1 MKGKLI
7 ALFIVVTFSSPSHA
21 GWGWIEDNFVID
33 TIEVLW
39 DEGGETINA
48 GVELITDAPINIL
61 KGDVDEI
68 GGDLLNAFPFLDDL
82 AALAIDEVDL
92 TFLEGKLKKE
102 EIAVIKAYVK
112 DNWSEYATDPL
123 ALVTLTNKLNAI
135 NDEGKTVPVTLFPIY
150 DDENI
155 PGYEGVKP
163 GYYDN
168 RADAFRHA
176 YVTARFSA
184 AFKSSSWGLLFMAA
198 HEAGENP
205 NTGEAMAMDIHN
217 NAIGAKIY
225 DEIRFNLGSATES
238 NIRSKVLDTTYKF
251 VAITDITPEDT
262 EDNTPLKLSAFK
274 QEKYASAE
282 VEFDK
287 QKNQLVYFKT
297 IKPLASVSNKSVSA
311 IYGQPITLDASDS
324 IDPKGLGLSDFLW
337 ESDSENGFVFLSSF
351 ALSSTFSSAWFSV
364 SSEANYWLEP
374 SGYDYYFGFD
384 QYNFTNVVAMS
395 SWFYDES
402 STNQS
407 DPYPYLSIVPVDEGS
422 SVITLNAVDVEGA
435 ISSPATIT
443 ITVYK
448 PEIIVATVILPN
460 LLL

>member
-1 MKGKLI
+1 MQRQRDNMKRLLI
-7 ALFIVVTFSSPSHA
+7 ALFIIVVFPNPSHA
-21 GWGWIEDNFVID
+21 GLVEWVEDNVVID
-33 TIEVLW
+33 AIEVLW
-39 DEGGETINA
+39 DEGGETIDA

-68 GGDLLNAFPFLDDL
+68 GEDLLNTFPFLDDL

-112 DNWSEYATDPL
+112 DNWSEYATDPA
-123 ALVTLTNKLNAI
+123 ALITLTTKLNTI

-150 DDENI
+150 DDENV

-225 DEIRFNLGSATES
+225 DEIRFNFGSVTES
-238 NIRSKVLDTTYKF
+238 NIRLKVLDATYKF
-251 VAITDITPEDT
+251 VSISENTPEGT
-262 EDNTPLKLSAFK
+262 EDNTPLKTSVFK

-282 VEFDK
+282 AEFDK
-287 QKNQLVYFKT
+287 QQNQLVYFKT
-297 IKPLASVSNKSVSA
+297 IKPVAKVNKNSISS
-311 IYGQPITLDASDS
+311 IYGQPISLDASDS
-324 IDPKGLGLSDFLW
+324 IDPKGLGISILLW
-337 ESDSENGFVFLSSF
+337 KSDSENGI
-351 ALSSTFSSAWFSV
+351 V
-364 SSEANYWLEP
+364 SNTYGPEPYYWEDRK
-374 SGYDYYFGFD
+374 SYNNYFGFY
-384 QYNFTNVVAMS
+384 QYSYS
-395 SWFYDES
+395 SIRSISSSFYDES
-402 STNQS
+402 NINLS
-407 DPYPYLSIVPVDEGS
+407 DPYPLISFTPTDSGVS
-422 SVITLNAVDVEGA
+422 TITLKAYDVEGA
-435 ISSPATIT
+435 ISEPEIIT

-448 PEIIVATVILPN
+448 PEIIIATVILPN

>member
-68 GGDLLNAFPFLDDL
+68 GEDLLNAFPFLDDL

-238 NIRSKVLDTTYKF
+238 NIRSKVLDATYKF
-251 VAITDITPEDT
+251 VSITDITPEDT
-262 EDNTPLKLSAFK
+262 IDSTPLKTSLFK

-282 VEFDK
+282 AEFDK
-287 QKNQLVYFKT
+287 QQNQLVYFKT
-297 IKPLASVSNKSVSA
+297 IKPVAKVNKKSISS
-311 IYGQPITLDASDS
+311 IYSHPIVLDASNS
-324 IDPKGLGLSDFLW
+324 VDPKGLGISVLLW
-337 ESDSENGFVFLSSF
+337 ESDSENGFVSN
-351 ALSSTFSSAWFSV
+351 TYGP
-364 SSEANYWLEP
+364 EPYYWEDQK
-374 SGYDYYFGFD
+374 SYDNYFGFY
-384 QYNFTNVVAMS
+384 QYSYS
-395 SWFYDES
+395 SIRSISSLFYDES
-402 STNQS
+402 NTNLI
-407 DPYPYLSIVPVDEGS
+407 DPYPRISFTPVDSGTS
-422 SVITLNAVDVEGA
+422 KITLKAYDAEGA
-435 ISSPATIT
+435 ISNPEIIT